1 MIRSRSAGCRK
12 IKYKNSVRF
21 FIGPRALSYDNK
33 DTNVR
38 KFRKSRVDDQ
48 AGIMGSIKVAPLR
61 ELWRKLETSVRVRS
75 HAYVIVL
82 VFLATLSAFG
92 YYANTVRENVH
103 KDTANAFQQQLRV
116 LSAATQTRLQLYES
130 FLRGGA
136 GLTNVDQ
143 SINQDTWVS
152 YFQAYSF
159 TDQYPEIEGVAFER
173 YVPADQLDAYL
184 QQVRNDGRP
193 TFNVTPSGD
202 RSVYVPNT
210 YLAKYPGPTSNTQ
223 TEGYD
228 GYTDPSRR
236 AAIDTAAAT
245 GKPTMSGKT
254 QLRMPPHTPT
264 YIIYLPVYNTSDGSV
279 PQTAADRKA
288 KLYGFVSIGVNV
300 NRFVTQLMEQNT
312 NPNFGLSWQDT
323 QTPGNGSP
331 IFQSKNFTSLMNQPG
346 HTTQVIPFTLY
357 QHRWQITAVAGP
369 NVVPAADRDRP
380 LTTIFWGLL
389 ASIILAGVVWLLI
402 SSREFLLNRQKQIE
416 VQSAKD
422 DLLSLASHQLRTP
435 ATVVKQYVGML
446 LQGYGGK
453 LTGKQTGMLKHA
465 YDSNERQL
473 QIINQLLYVARLDA
487 GRITLHKELV
497 DIREILDQVYHEQ
510 LVEAKHRHQKLI
522 YKAPSEAI
530 NAEVDVQYFHMAVDN
545 LISNAVKYTPEKGTI
560 TLSVDKAADE
570 IQVSIKDTGIGIDED
585 RQQMIFD
592 KFTRLENELAAD
604 VSGSGIGLY
613 LTDQIVNLHGGHIE
627 VKSKSGDGSTF
638 TVHLPETIKERSEG
652 ETS

>member
-1 MIRSRSAGCRK
+1 ML
-12 IKYKNSVRF
+12 YN
-21 FIGPRALSYDNK
+21 YDNK
-33 DTNVR
+33 DTNGR
-38 KFRKSRVDDQ
+38 NCRVDDQ
-48 AGIMGSIKVAPLR
+48 AGTMGSVKIAPLR
-61 ELWRKLETSVRVRS
+61 ELWRKLEASVRVRS

-116 LSAATQTRLQLYES
+116 LSTATQTRLQLYES

-136 GLTNVDQ
+136 GLSNVDQ
-143 SINQDTWVS
+143 SLSQDEWIS
-152 YFQAYSF
+152 YFKSYSF
-159 TDQYPEIEGVAFER
+159 ADQYPEIEGIAFER
-173 YVPADQLDAYL
+173 YITADQRDAYL
-184 QQVRNDGRP
+184 QQVHDAGRP
-193 TFNVTPSGD
+193 DFTITPGGD
-202 RSVYVPNT
+202 RPVYAPNT
-210 YLAKYPGPTSNTQ
+210 YLAKYPGPTANTQ
-223 TEGYD
+223 IEGYD
-228 GYTDPSRR
+228 GYTDPARR
-236 AAIDTAAAT
+236 AAMDTAGAT

-254 QLRMPPHTPT
+254 QLRMPPHTTT
-264 YIIYLPVYNTSDGSV
+264 YIIYLPVYSTADGSV
-279 PQTAADRKA
+279 PQTTADRKA
-288 KLYGFVSIGVNV
+288 ALYGFVSIGIDV
-300 NRFVTQLMEQNT
+300 NRFVTKLMQQNT
-312 NPNFGLSWQDT
+312 NPNFGLTWQDI
-323 QTPGNGSP
+323 QTPSTSSP
-331 IFQSKNFTSLMNQPG
+331 IFQSNNFASLMNQPG

-357 QHRWQITAVAGP
+357 QHRWKITAVAGP

-487 GRITLHKELV
+487 GRITLHKEMI

-510 LVEAKHRHQKLI
+510 LVEAKHRHQKLV
-522 YKAPSEAI
+522 YKAPSKAI
-530 NAEVDVQYFHMAVDN
+530 HADVDVQYFHMVIDN
-545 LISNAVKYTPEKGTI
+545 LISNAIKYTPEKGTI
-560 TLSVDKAADE
+560 TLSAHTVGDE
-570 IQVSIKDTGIGIDED
+570 VHVSVQDTGIGIDVD

-592 KFTRLENELAAD
+592 KFTRLENEMAAD

-627 VKSKSGDGSTF
+627 VKSKPGDGATF
-638 TVHLPETIKERSEG
+638 TVHLPITAKEASEG

>member
-1 MIRSRSAGCRK
+1 
-12 IKYKNSVRF
+12 
-21 FIGPRALSYDNK
+21 
-33 DTNVR
+33 
-38 KFRKSRVDDQ
+38 
-48 AGIMGSIKVAPLR
+48 MGSISTAPVR
-61 ELWRKLETSVRVRS
+61 ELWHKLETSVRVRS

-92 YYANTVRENVH
+92 YYANTVRLNVR
-103 KDTANAFQQQLRV
+103 KDTSNAFQQQLRV
-116 LSAATQTRLQLYES
+116 LSGATQTRLLLYES

-136 GLTNVDQ
+136 GLTNVNQ
-143 SINQDTWVS
+143 NINQDTWTS
-152 YFQAYSF
+152 YFSSYNF
-159 TDQYPEIEGVAFER
+159 TNQYPEIEGVSFER
-173 YVPADQLDAYL
+173 YITADQLDAFV
-184 QQVRNDGRP
+184 QDMRANNQADF
-193 TFNVTPSGD
+193 TITPSGD
-202 RSVYVPNT
+202 RSIYVPNT
-210 YLAKYPGPTSNTQ
+210 YIARYPGPTSSPQ
-223 TEGYD
+223 SAGYD
-228 GYTDPSRR
+228 GYTDPARR
-236 AAIDTAAAT
+236 AAMDTATAT
-245 GKPTMSGKT
+245 GNPTMSGRT
-254 QLRMPPHTPT
+254 ELRMSPHTRSF
-264 YIIYLPVYNTSDGSV
+264 IIYQPVYNPSNSSAPTT
-279 PQTAADRKA
+279 TAERKA
-288 KLYGFVSIGVNV
+288 SIYGFVSIGVNADK
-300 NRFVTQLMEQNT
+300 FVTELMQQN
-312 NPNFGLSWQDT
+312 NSPNFGLAWRDAQAPKNDSLV
-323 QTPGNGSP
+323 
-331 IFQSKNFTSLMNQPG
+331 FQSNNFNTLMSQAG
-346 HTTQVIPFTLY
+346 HTAQVIPFTLY
-357 QHRWQITAVAGP
+357 QHHWEITAVAGP

-402 SSREFLLNRQKQIE
+402 SSREFLLNRQKQLE

-510 LVEAKHRHQKLI
+510 LVEVKLRHQKFT
-522 YKAPSEAI
+522 YKPPDETI

-545 LISNAVKYTPEKGTI
+545 LVSNAIKYTPEKGTI
-560 TLSVDKAADE
+560 TLSANKVGE
-570 IQVSIKDTGIGIDED
+570 EVQVTVQDTGIGIDVD

-592 KFTRLENELAAD
+592 KFTRLENEMAAD

-627 VKSKSGDGSTF
+627 VKSKPGDGATF
-638 TVHLPETIKERSEG
+638 TVHLPITAKEVSEG